1 MSGLR
6 RVLISPLGV
15 RRRTDAPTL
24 SRARLIVGGIVLVG
38 AVGLLQLV
46 SGGWGTVGIAAAF
59 GAAIIAVM
67 SVLGLVGPFVIGRR
81 AARRAERT
89 ESAAE
94 LIAARGILESPKAAW
109 RGVSGVALASF
120 LVVPAGSLLG
130 YLDLIERSS
139 TSIDAATRQIFVD
152 VRTVVLAAVVVSF
165 ALVACSVGVTQAAAV
180 LERRDLYVGL
190 DRLGAPVAELN
201 RARRLGVIPPL
212 RVASLGSAVAAGIL
226 FAWLVAIAVVA
237 APLFMVGVVAALVA
251 GEGLVRAGL
260 GATTSVLDE
269 VLAHPERAL

>member
-212 RVASLGSAVAAGIL
+212 RVASLVSAVAAGIL